1 MQEEKLLE
9 RYIIISR
16 DESYQ
21 KEKRIEL
28 RLWKLFL
35 EKLWAGEI
43 IA

>member
-9 RYIIISR
+9 RYIIISC

-21 KEKRIEL
+21 KEKRIER